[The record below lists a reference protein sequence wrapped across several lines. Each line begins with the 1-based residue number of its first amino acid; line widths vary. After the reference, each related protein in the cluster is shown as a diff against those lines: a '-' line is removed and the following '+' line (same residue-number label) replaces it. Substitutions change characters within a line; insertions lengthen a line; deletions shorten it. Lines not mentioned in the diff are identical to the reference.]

1 MPLNIHHFW
10 LSFLALCTRDN
21 PFSVNMSV
29 LPQDAVLPQ
38 GSTILVT
45 GANGYIGSHVINQLL
60 KYGYKARGTV
70 RDGEKSAWLQEH
82 FDKEYGTGNFE
93 LVEVKEITKLN
104 LLGPLKG

>member
-1 MPLNIHHFW
+1 
-10 LSFLALCTRDN
+10 
-21 PFSVNMSV
+21 MSV
-29 LPQDAVLPQ
+29 LPQDVVLPQ

-45 GANGYIGSHVINQLL
+45 GANGYISSHVINQLL

-70 RDGEKSAWLQEH
+70 RDVEKSAWLQEH

-93 LVEVKEITKLN
+93 LVEVKEITKVN